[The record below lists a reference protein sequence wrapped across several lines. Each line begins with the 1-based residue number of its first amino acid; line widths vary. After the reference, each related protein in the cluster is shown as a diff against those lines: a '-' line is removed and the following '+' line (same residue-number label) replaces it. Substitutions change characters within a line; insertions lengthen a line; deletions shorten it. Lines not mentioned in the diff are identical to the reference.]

1 MRSGK
6 TNSYEYIYVIHGNDI
21 EKIENIKNTTMQ
33 LKFNLTF
40 HSKKVKFVYVRHL
53 LEEDV
58 LRWPEPRNT
67 GFRVK
72 WIQTPIENSSI
83 FSQIKKYRKYSS
95 NHQFR
100 QLTNIFSFAL
110 QSNYKV
116 EDIWDFLFSTKVDLM
131 QKDKNVSIFSVF
143 LQKKQHLIR
152 YRVSKKK

>member
-1 MRSGK
+1 
-6 TNSYEYIYVIHGNDI
+6 
-21 EKIENIKNTTMQ
+21 MQ
-33 LKFNLTF
+33 LKFNLTI

-58 LRWPEPRNT
+58 LAWPEPRNT

-131 QKDKNVSIFSVF
+131 QKDKNVSIFSAF
-143 LQKKQHLIR
+143 LQKKAASNQIQG
-152 YRVSKKK
+152 VQEKVKKVITLFDTKMRLNSYFLHIN